1 MIIII
6 ILITL
11 SSLIVGLVF
20 GYMMF
25 NDSPANYNYEV
36 TIGSHRYRLKFKT
49 KKTEIWNDY
58 DGIGERKYTVIQLKE
73 EDK

>member
-1 MIIII
+1 MIIIL
-6 ILITL
+6 LISL

-36 TIGSHRYRLKFKT
+36 TIGSHRYRLKFVA
-49 KKTEIWNDY
+49 KKTVISVYY
-58 DGIGERKYTVIQLKE
+58 DSSYKEKNTVIQLN

>member
-1 MIIII
+1 MIIIL
-6 ILITL
+6 LIAL

-36 TIGSHRYRLKFKT
+36 TIGSHRYSLKFVA
-49 KKTEIWNDY
+49 KKTVISVYSDSSLKE
-58 DGIGERKYTVIQLKE
+58 KYTVIQLKE
-73 EDK
+73 VGK

>member
-1 MIIII
+1 MIIIL
-6 ILITL
+6 LIAL

-36 TIGSHRYRLKFKT
+36 TIGSHRYRLKFVA
-49 KKTEIWNDY
+49 KKTVISVYY
-58 DGIGERKYTVIQLKE
+58 DGPFKEKYTVIQLKE
-73 EDK
+73 VGK

>member
-1 MIIII
+1 MIIIL
-6 ILITL
+6 LIAL
-11 SSLIVGLVF
+11 SSLIVGLIF

-36 TIGSHRYRLKFKT
+36 TIGSHRYRLKFVA
-49 KKTEIWNDY
+49 KKTVISVYY
-58 DGIGERKYTVIQLKE
+58 DGPFKEKYTVIQLKE

>member
-1 MIIII
+1 MIIIL
-6 ILITL
+6 LIAL

-36 TIGSHRYRLKFKT
+36 TIGSHRYRLKFVA
-49 KKTEIWNDY
+49 KKTVISVYY
-58 DGIGERKYTVIQLKE
+58 DGPFKEKYTVIQLKE

>member
-1 MIIII
+1 MMIFIIA
-6 ILITL
+6 L
-11 SSLIVGLVF
+11 SSLIVGLMF

-36 TIGSHRYRLKFKT
+36 EIGMKKYHLKFKA
-49 KKTEIWNDY
+49 KKTEIFDY
-58 DGIGERKYTVIQLKE
+58 YNVTFKQTVIQLKE

>member
-1 MIIII
+1 MIIIL
-6 ILITL
+6 LIAL

-36 TIGSHRYRLKFKT
+36 TIGSHRYRLKFVA
-49 KKTEIWNDY
+49 KKTVISVYY
-58 DGIGERKYTVIQLKE
+58 DGPFKEKYTVIQLKE
-73 EDK
+73 GDK

>member
-1 MIIII
+1 MIIIL
-6 ILITL
+6 LIAL

-36 TIGSHRYRLKFKT
+36 TIDSHRYRLKFVA
-49 KKTEIWNDY
+49 KKTVISVYY
-58 DGIGERKYTVIQLKE
+58 DGPFKEKYTVIQLKE
-73 EDK
+73 GDK

>member
-1 MIIII
+1 MIII
-6 ILITL
+6 LLLAL
-11 SSLIVGLVF
+11 SSLIVGFVF

-36 TIGSHRYRLKFKT
+36 TIGSQRYRLKFVA
-49 KKTEIWNDY
+49 KKTVISVYY
-58 DGIGERKYTVIQLKE
+58 DGPFKEKHTVIQLKE

>member
-1 MIIII
+1 MIIIL
-6 ILITL
+6 LISL

-36 TIGSHRYRLKFKT
+36 TIGSHRYRLKFVA
-49 KKTEIWNDY
+49 KKTVISVYY
-58 DGIGERKYTVIQLKE
+58 DSSLKEKYTVIQLNEVGK
-73 EDK
+73 

>member
-1 MIIII
+1 MIIIL
-6 ILITL
+6 LIAL
-11 SSLIVGLVF
+11 FSLIVGLVF

-36 TIGSHRYRLKFKT
+36 TIGSHRYRLKFMA
-49 KKTEIWNDY
+49 KKTVISVYY
-58 DGIGERKYTVIQLKE
+58 DGPFKEKHTVIQLKE

>member
-1 MIIII
+1 MIIIL
-6 ILITL
+6 LIAL

-36 TIGSHRYRLKFKT
+36 TIGSHRYRLKFVA
-49 KKTEIWNDY
+49 KKTVISVYY
-58 DGIGERKYTVIQLKE
+58 DGPFKEKHTVIQLKE
-73 EDK
+73 GDK